1 MVGQGHHAFN
11 ARTRHT
17 NGGGWALAVVSALSA
32 LEEPFDPTLVGDE
45 VLSTGHGQHPIE
57 HHRRRRGDAV
67 LDRLVVLV
75 DRLLGERDLPLRH
88 MSQEPGPIDPYLGGE
103 IGQGMETP
111 DRTGTALV

>member
-1 MVGQGHHAFN
+1 MGS
-11 ARTRHT
+11 
-17 NGGGWALAVVSALSA
+17 ALAA
-32 LEEPFDPTLVGDE
+32 LEEPFDPAFVGDE
-45 VLSTGHGQHPIE
+45 VLGAGHGQHAVE
-57 HHRRRRGDAV
+57 HDRRRCVDAV